1 MKINKRLLLYSSG
14 RVINSEVNRIIAA
27 CTGINRITGNDEG
40 YASSMTLIKECVNDE
55 IWRETKFLTD
65 RGVQKM
71 VVAQECKDNTGINNQ
86 NDKPSIIDK
95 LLIAL
100 RKSHYDLCSKIT
112 FWNKY
117 GREVQK
123 QLNTKKSNVNKDI
136 QKSIK
141 KG

>member
-1 MKINKRLLLYSSG
+1 M
-14 RVINSEVNRIIAA
+14 NRIIAA
-27 CTGINRITGNDEG
+27 CTGINRITGYDEG
-40 YASSMTLIKECVNDE
+40 HVSTMILIKECVNDE

-65 RGVQKM
+65 KGVQKM
-71 VVAQECKDNTGINNQ
+71 VVAQECKDSNGVNNQ

-95 LLIAL
+95 LLIAI